1 MLITAE
7 IQVLSH
13 SVDKEIDRRG
23 RGVKMSEKLSTWF
36 MDAPYVVID
45 EYHHLRSGHLCHS

>member
-1 MLITAE
+1 MLITVE
-7 IQVLSH
+7 ILLSH

-23 RGVKMSEKLSTWF
+23 RGVKMSKKLSTWF

-45 EYHHLRSGHLCHS
+45 EYHHPRSGHLCHS